1 MDYSKFEYTSE
12 QEQRA
17 KKELARL
24 TECCTK
30 NTKTGNW
37 RDNENSLWASRSK
50 HLDDGELLYDIIAHN
65 VLNDELETFREEGL
79 SPKLTIAHGLIS
91 IKSIEDVLLYG
102 DFSNRHNILHD
113 YLTQINE
120 GGYMDQLNFYAKENL
135 NNLLKR
141 NDLHNLYFKF
151 LFGSGEMSQEKA
163 TKKAIKQFE
172 ETQKDYY

>member
-79 SPKLTIAHGLIS
+79 SPKIQQALDSTKPGQSRI
-91 IKSIEDVLLYG
+91 LY
-102 DFSNRHNILHD
+102 RVK
-113 YLTQINE
+113 T
-120 GGYMDQLNFYAKENL
+120 
-135 NNLLKR
+135 
-141 NDLHNLYFKF
+141 ND
-151 LFGSGEMSQEKA
+151 
-163 TKKAIKQFE
+163 
-172 ETQKDYY
+172 